1 MPEDDK
7 QSFLETIVQAIAR
20 RAWGGLSRY
29 AQQILKR
36 LLRLAGLYV
45 AGVAVALFGV
55 GFLAVGAVKWLAMIV
70 PSWLAWLIVGIILFL
85 LGTVLT
91 LTAFLASRT

>member
-7 QSFLETIVQAIAR
+7 QSLLETIVRAIAR
-20 RAWGGLSRY
+20 RALRGLDRY

-45 AGVAVALFGV
+45 AGVAVALFGI
-55 GFLAVGAVKWLAMIV
+55 GFLAVGAVKWLAIVV

-85 LGTVLT
+85 LGAVLT
-91 LTAFLASRT
+91 LTAFLAS